1 MSVRWC
7 CGQSEIDIWV
17 FYVCKSSPILRLKSG
32 SIGWSIVK
40 LIFGLLIKIFFG
52 GFHIRNPNNGS
63 MIYYCRPMLKVYYW
77 CVLPIENNWSVLKKN
92 TRNWSV
98 LNSALYCWFMAHL
111 LILRDFCVDRF
122 VFFGG
127 LVPIFKLILRHGW
140 RYLRIFFR
148 RCDCDVKCV
157 FVFFFRYWF
166 GWFFIKNAQEE
177 KQFIFDYC
185 HCFNLIDFGSAFLFI
200 LLNFGL
206 LCLLDW
212 QRKSIWD
219 VIFCFFVDLWRS
231 FEYRCRLWFVLMV
244 CFSPFFFLQLL
255 LSW

>member
-1 MSVRWC
+1 MVRWFIIVGPCSKCITDVC
-7 CGQSEIDIWV
+7 CQLKTIE
-17 FYVCKSSPILRLKSG
+17 VCWR
-32 SIGWSIVK
+32 
-40 LIFGLLIKIFFG
+40 
-52 GFHIRNPNNGS
+52 
-63 MIYYCRPMLKVYYW
+63 
-77 CVLPIENNWSVLKKN
+77 KN

-244 CFSPFFFLQLL
+244 CFSPFFLQLL